1 MVNMEVI
8 TMEKDKKILLGII
21 GIILIAAIIIV
32 VLVVKDNKKPEYR
45 ADALKFEKEY
55 EALNNQGNDYNDKKY
70 LELDIS
76 KENIIEYATE
86 DKIVDILSDGDG
98 VIYFGFPNCPWCR
111 AMINPLLETAK
122 DNGVK
127 KIYYLNILELR
138 DAYKIENKKVLRT
151 KEGSDAYYKILDEL
165 ADYLNDYSI
174 TDAKGK
180 EYATGVKRLY
190 APTVVMVKNG
200 EVKAFHEDVLESLE
214 DPYPGLNE
222 EQDKELRTIFADMIG
237 KYQGNV
243 CTQEG
248 C

>member
-1 MVNMEVI
+1 
-8 TMEKDKKILLGII
+8 MEKDKKILLGII
-21 GIILIAAIIIV
+21 GLILIAAIVIV
-32 VLVVKDNKKPEYR
+32 ILVVRENKKIEYR
-45 ADALKFEKEY
+45 EDALKFEEEY
-55 EALNNQGNDYNDKKY
+55 EVLNNKGNDYNDKLY

-86 DKIVDILSDGDG
+86 EEIVEILKDGDG
-98 VIYFGFPNCPWCR
+98 IIYFGFPNCPWCR

-122 DNGVK
+122 ENNVK
-127 KIYYLNILELR
+127 KIYYLNIYDIR
-138 DAYKIENKKVLRT
+138 DTYEVENKKVLRT
-151 KEGSDAYYKILDEL
+151 KEASDNYYKILDEL
-165 ADYLNDYSI
+165 SEYLSDYSV

-200 EVKAFHEDVLESLE
+200 EVVAFHEDVVDSLE
-214 DPYPGLNE
+214 DPYAGLNE
-222 EQDKELRTIFADMIG
+222 EQDQELRKIFSDMIA
-237 KYQGNV
+237 KYQGNT

>member
-1 MVNMEVI
+1 
-8 TMEKDKKILLGII
+8 MEKDKKILLGII
-21 GIILIAAIIIV
+21 GIILIAAIVII
-32 VLVVKDNKKPEYR
+32 VLVVRENNKIEYR
-45 ADALKFEKEY
+45 KDALRFEEEY
-55 EALNNQGNDYNDKKY
+55 EALNNKGNDYNDKKY

-86 DKIVDILSDGDG
+86 EEIVEILEDGDG

-122 DNGVK
+122 DNNVK
-127 KIYYLNILELR
+127 KVYYLNILELR
-138 DAYKIENKKVLRT
+138 DSYEVEDKKVLRT
-151 KEGSDAYYKILDEL
+151 KEGSDSYYKILDEL
-165 ADYLNDYSI
+165 SEYLTDYSI
-174 TDAKGK
+174 TDVKGK

-190 APTVVMVKNG
+190 APTVVMVKDG
-200 EVKAFHEDVLESLE
+200 EVKAFHEDVVESLE
-214 DPYPGLNE
+214 DPYAGLNE
-222 EQDKELRTIFADMIG
+222 EQDKELRTIFNDMIT

>member
-1 MVNMEVI
+1 
-8 TMEKDKKILLGII
+8 MEKDKKILLGII
-21 GIILIAAIIIV
+21 GVILLAAIVIV
-32 VLVVKDNKKPEYR
+32 VLVIKDNKKVEYR
-45 ADALKFEKEY
+45 EDALKFEKEY
-55 EALNNQGNDYNDKKY
+55 EALNNKGNDYNDKLY

-76 KENIIEYATE
+76 KENIVEYATE
-86 DKIVDILSDGDG
+86 DEIVEILEDGNG
-98 VIYFGFPNCPWCR
+98 VMYLGFPNCPWCR

-122 DNGVK
+122 DNNIK

-138 DAYKIENKKVLRT
+138 DAYKVEGKKVLRT
-151 KEGSDAYYKILDEL
+151 KEGTDAYYKILDEL
-165 ADYLNDYSI
+165 SEYLSDYSI

-214 DPYPGLNE
+214 DPYKGLNDK
-222 EQDKELRTIFADMIG
+222 QDKELRKIFSDMIA
-237 KYQGNV
+237 KYQGNT
-243 CTQEG
+243 CTEEG

>member
-1 MVNMEVI
+1 MER
-8 TMEKDKKILLGII
+8 DKKILLGII

-32 VLVVKDNKKPEYR
+32 VLVVRENSKIEYR
-45 ADALKFEKEY
+45 EDALKFEEEY
-55 EALNNQGNDYNDKKY
+55 EALNNQGNDYNDKLY

-76 KENIIEYATE
+76 KENVIEYATE
-86 DKIVDILSDGDG
+86 ERIVEVLKDGDG

-122 DNGVK
+122 DNNIK
-127 KIYYLNILELR
+127 KIYYLNILDIR
-138 DAYKIENKKVLRT
+138 DAYEVEDKEVLRT

-165 ADYLNDYSI
+165 AEYLSDYSI
-174 TDAKGK
+174 TDVKGK

-190 APTVVMVKNG
+190 APTVVMVKDG
-200 EVKAFHEDVLESLE
+200 EVKAFHEDVVESLE
-214 DPYPGLNE
+214 DPYAGLNE
-222 EQDKELRTIFADMIG
+222 EQDQELRTIFNDMIV

>member
-1 MVNMEVI
+1 MEVI

-21 GIILIAAIIIV
+21 GVILIAAIIIV
-32 VLVVKDNKKPEYR
+32 VLVIKDNKKIEYR
-45 ADALKFEKEY
+45 EDALKFEEEY
-55 EALNNQGNDYNDKKY
+55 EALNNQGNKYNDKKY

-76 KENIIEYATE
+76 KDNAIEYATE
-86 DKIVDILSDGDG
+86 EEIVKVLEEGSG

-122 DNGVK
+122 ENNVK

-138 DAYKIENKKVLRT
+138 DSYKLDGKKVLRT

-165 ADYLNDYSI
+165 ADYLKDYSI

-190 APTVVMVKNG
+190 APTVVMVKKG
-200 EVKAFHEDVLESLE
+200 EVKAFHEDVVESLE
-214 DPYPGLNE
+214 EPYAGLTE
-222 EQDKELRTIFADMIG
+222 EQDKELRTIFNDMIA
-237 KYQGNV
+237 KYQGNT
-243 CTQEG
+243 CTHEG